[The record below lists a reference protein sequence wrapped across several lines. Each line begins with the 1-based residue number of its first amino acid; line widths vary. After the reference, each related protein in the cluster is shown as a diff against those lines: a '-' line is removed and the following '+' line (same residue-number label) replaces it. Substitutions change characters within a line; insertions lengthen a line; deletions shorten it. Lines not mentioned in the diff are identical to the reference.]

1 MTTTR
6 RPAGDT
12 NPAEPTGPP
21 EPGVEIRRARTGEL
35 DAVGAL
41 TLAAYS
47 YDGFAHADYASRL
60 SDAATR
66 DREAEIWVAATP
78 EELLGCVTYCPPGSP
93 WRELAGDDSDGEF
106 RMLAVAPTARGR
118 GVGALLVHRCL
129 DRSRELGQ
137 RRMLLCTDRRMV
149 AAHRL
154 YATFGFTR
162 LPALDWS
169 PVPGVELLAYSLQ
182 LRT

>member
-1 MTTTR
+1 MR
-6 RPAGDT
+6 RAESDPDAAEPAGQS
-12 NPAEPTGPP
+12 GPD
-21 EPGVEIRRARTGEL
+21 VEIRRARTPEL
-35 DAVGAL
+35 DAVGQL

-47 YDGFAHADYASRL
+47 FDGFAHADYASRL

-78 EELLGCVTYCPPGSP
+78 DELLGCVTYCPPGSP
-93 WRELAGDDSDGEF
+93 WRELAGDDTDGEF

-118 GVGALLVHRCL
+118 GVGSLLVHRCL

-154 YATFGFTR
+154 YAAFGFTR

-169 PVPGVELLAYSLQ
+169 PVAGVELLAYSLQ
-182 LRT
+182 LRS